1 MTKLAKKYGE
11 KVKLVESRQYPL
23 DEAVTLITQ
32 VSTTKFDGTAEVHV
46 VLFTDPAQGDQQ
58 VRSTIS
64 LPHGTGKDICIAAIV
79 PEDRAKE
86 MLAAGA
92 AKAGETN
99 LISAIEKG
107 DLDFDVVVAVPSV
120 MKSLGKV
127 AKILGQ
133 KGLMPSP
140 KAGTVT
146 EDPVKVIQEL
156 KKGRIEFRT
165 DKQSIIH
172 SIFGKISFGD
182 KKLAENLRV
191 LLQAILDARPSS
203 IKGDY
208 VKSITIT
215 PTMGPGIR
223 VELKSL

>member
-1 MTKLAKKYGE
+1 
-11 KVKLVESRQYPL
+11 
-23 DEAVTLITQ
+23 
-32 VSTTKFDGTAEVHV
+32 
-46 VLFTDPAQGDQQ
+46 
-58 VRSTIS
+58 
-64 LPHGTGKDICIAAIV
+64 
-79 PEDRAKE
+79 